1 MTELSTLARPYS
13 KAAFEYS
20 LEHNSLEDWQKNL
33 SLLSEMIQNYRIRD
47 FIVKPNVTPSLL
59 VDTILKIFDS
69 DLPNGFSNFLDLL
82 CQNKRLQL
90 APQIKD
96 QFETHKANQEA
107 ILDITVSV
115 TEELTDDQL
124 KKLTEALATNLKRQ
138 INIQIVLNKD
148 LMGGAVIQS
157 GDMVIDNS
165 VRGKLNKL
173 ADSLNT

>member
-1 MTELSTLARPYS
+1 M
-13 KAAFEYS
+13 
-20 LEHNSLEDWQKNL
+20 
-33 SLLSEMIQNYRIRD
+33 
-47 FIVKPNVTPSLL
+47 
-59 VDTILKIFDS
+59 DTILKIFDS

-148 LMGGAVIQS
+148 LIGGAVIQA